1 MTNFTSKLAALVC
14 TMVLSTA
21 LVTAAVG
28 PAQAGAAHAVVSA
41 ARVA

>member
-14 TMVLSTA
+14 TVLLSTA

-28 PAQAGAAHAVVSA
+28 PAQAGSPNAVVSA
-41 ARVA
+41 ARGA